1 MNRLAVP
8 IALCGVLAA
17 GVSGFAQRT
26 VFRTGTEVVLVP
38 VSVVQGRNPVAGLT
52 AADFVLLD
60 NGVAQTIDVVSMDE
74 QPIDVTVILGTAP
87 WTERD
92 RLVRSGASTDRL
104 HEMLRADDRIRV
116 IIAGARW
123 RPGRAEAPSETR
135 FRDREIVPTRGSSTL
150 DALFYALTVPVEPDR
165 RHLVVFF
172 TDGRDTWS
180 TLEPRQMAP
189 LISRSDAVIH
199 VVFHDQPPDAGGA
212 PALLVNNPDPE
223 RWRASVG
230 ALRDGAR
237 RTGGHT
243 HQLDDRAAAFR
254 QILDDFRSSYLLR
267 YSPHGVAP
275 GGWHEIAVKVT
286 RPGRFTIRARS
297 GYEGKA
303 GS

>member
-1 MNRLAVP
+1 MNRLALP

-17 GVSGFAQRT
+17 GVSGSAQRT

-52 AADFVLLD
+52 SADFVLLD
-60 NGVAQTIDVVSMDE
+60 NGVAQTIDVLPMDE

-87 WTERD
+87 LPERD

-116 IIAGARW
+116 ISAGSRW
-123 RPGRAEAPSETR
+123 TPGRAEAPSESR
-135 FRDREIVPTRGSSTL
+135 FRDRELVQTRGSSTL

-165 RHLVVFF
+165 RHLLVFF

-189 LISRSDAVIH
+189 LVARSDAVIH
-199 VVFHDQPPDAGGA
+199 VVFYDQPPDPGRA
-212 PALLVNNPDPE
+212 PPLLVNSPDPG

-230 ALRDGAR
+230 ALRDAAR

-267 YSPHGVAP
+267 YSPQGVTP